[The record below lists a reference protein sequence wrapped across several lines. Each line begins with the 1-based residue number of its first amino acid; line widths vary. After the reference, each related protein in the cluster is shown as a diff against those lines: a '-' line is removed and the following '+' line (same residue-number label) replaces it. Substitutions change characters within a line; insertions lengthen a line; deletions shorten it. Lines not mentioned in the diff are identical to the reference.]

1 MKIKT
6 IKYPILLLASFLLC
20 LSCSNKDQARDQ
32 KADESEAE
40 VIVKRR
46 DDGTVSSVN
55 QVDEYGLVHGI
66 RMTYYADG
74 KSTYSKTGFEHGV
87 KEGPANRY
95 YRNGQ
100 LYKQI
105 TYKDGKKEGPAR
117 KFYQNGHLLAE
128 FQYENG
134 LVLPGLKEYEMDGS
148 LITSYP
154 EIEFRLVDHR
164 ISNKVID
171 LEISC
176 SEKGVG
182 VKYFFPD
189 PGNESLS
196 RIYLISEHGSTVR
209 KLNTEPEDAIN
220 RDFNIIAEI
229 PTRLGNTLVRNIH
242 YQIKVNSI
250 KANP

>member
-1 MKIKT
+1 MKT
-6 IKYPILLLASFLLC
+6 NTSKYPVLLLASLLLC
-20 LSCSNKDQARDQ
+20 LSCSNKDQATEQ
-32 KADESEAE
+32 ISDEPEAE
-40 VIVKRR
+40 MIVKRR
-46 DDGTVSSVN
+46 DDGTISSVN

-66 RMTYYADG
+66 RLTYYADG
-74 KSTYSKTGFEHGV
+74 KNTYSKTGFEHGV

-117 KFYQNGHLLAE
+117 KFYQNGNLLAE
-128 FQYENG
+128 YQFENG
-134 LVLPGLKEYEMDGS
+134 FVMPGLKEYEMDGS
-148 LITSYP
+148 LISSYP

-164 ISNKVID
+164 IINRVID

-196 RIYLISEHGSTVR
+196 RIYLISKHGSTVR
-209 KLNTEPEDAIN
+209 KLMADAEDAIN